1 MSSFTQVSGFIF
13 TTYLATNNKLI
24 GMISF
29 NCASAVLFAFK
40 SVIFIDPY
48 GYKKCLELT
57 SQYHG
62 ISYNKVLIGDFFA
75 HIAPVLYLTYNFN
88 EWFNAQYLIYA
99 FIISST
105 IHFGWAYIKCNG
117 LNLNQVYLTNCDYQL
132 CDKTWQKLW
141 IFGVFGHSLS
151 SIVYILSKEFT

>member
-48 GYKKCLELT
+48 GYK
-57 SQYHG
+57 
-62 ISYNKVLIGDFFA
+62 NVL
-75 HIAPVLYLTYNFN
+75 N
-88 EWFNAQYLIYA
+88 
-99 FIISST
+99 
-105 IHFGWAYIKCNG
+105 
-117 LNLNQVYLTNCDYQL
+117 
-132 CDKTWQKLW
+132 
-141 IFGVFGHSLS
+141 
-151 SIVYILSKEFT
+151 